1 MAQVPKYLFYLFR
14 CWQTTCF
21 ASLQNW
27 KECQIHRSQSHLGQ
41 MVFDTDGWLVVM
53 QISQL
58 VTCCCHLT
66 QRITHTHWLSKASS
80 LLSVLA
86 VMSMLC
92 TEVLTRHCCCT
103 FSMWLLVIFLFC
115 RVFDSAGMYLLCNFY
130 FKIYCDNA
138 IIT

>member
-14 CWQTTCF
+14 CWWTTCF
-21 ASLQNW
+21 ASRQNW

-66 QRITHTHWLSKASS
+66 QRIIHTHWLSKASS

-86 VMSMLC
+86 VMSVLC

-103 FSMWLLVIFLFC
+103 FSMWLLVIFCFVGSLIVLKFTC
-115 RVFDSAGMYLLCNFY
+115 FVTVF
-130 FKIYCDNA
+130 KKYCDCA
-138 IIT
+138 VII